1 MKMYN
6 RILRS
11 ILCFVL
17 CGCTG
22 NQNACQNESE
32 LAYRSQLFSYLMF
45 MQLESEGCQLN
56 FKVASSD
63 SLALYTELKESIK
76 LAFFHSEVNC
86 NSCVESNI
94 SFLNDLGDSI
104 GRQNIIFL
112 TSYRHKRDLVVFKR
126 INQIK
131 FPVYNVGST
140 GLAMEE
146 LNEPFLF
153 IINEHLKAECV
164 FVPIK
169 EDSLHLKRYLNLIK
183 QKYFSDNKLS
193 IQL

>member
-1 MKMYN
+1 MKLCN
-6 RILRS
+6 RILSS
-11 ILCFVL
+11 ILCLVL
-17 CGCTG
+17 WGCTDTQ
-22 NQNACQNESE
+22 NTPQNA
-32 LAYRSQLFSYLMF
+32 LAYRAQLFSYLMF
-45 MQLESEGCQLN
+45 MQLESEGCQLD
-56 FKVASSD
+56 FKVTSTD
-63 SLALYTELKESIK
+63 SLALYTKLKEPFK

-112 TSYRHKRDLVVFKR
+112 TSYKHKKDLSVFER

-131 FPVYNVGST
+131 FPVYNVNST
-140 GLAMEE
+140 GLTIEE
-146 LNEPFLF
+146 LNKPFF
-153 IINEHLKAECV
+153 FVINEHLKAECV

-183 QKYFSDNKLS
+183 QKYFSDNNLS
-193 IQL
+193 IHH